1 MKQLFVKNHMDPKG
15 SVYLIGFRSTLTHS
29 FLFTGGTY
37 YQLKNLK
44 DTCLFLYTRFTED
57 ILTLI
62 KLMVSAKRRSR
73 KKKRA
78 PSNLRS
84 LRLKLKQKNQDI
96 APTKHNM
103 CRKIFQA
110 FTLTFI
116 LQNQGVLCQVF
127 NYTFQKHQS
136 VVWGF
141 WNWHCTLNNKS
152 VLW

>member
-96 APTKHNM
+96 APTKH
-103 CRKIFQA
+103 K
-110 FTLTFI
+110 LTFI

-141 WNWHCTLNNKS
+141 
-152 VLW
+152 

>member
-1 MKQLFVKNHMDPKG
+1 MKQLFVKNHMDPTG
-15 SVYLIGFRSTLTHS
+15 SVYLKGFRSTLTHS
-29 FLFTGGTY
+29 FLFAGGTY

-44 DTCLFLYTRFTED
+44 DTCLLLCTRFTED

-62 KLMVSAKRRSR
+62 KLMVSAKTRSR

-110 FTLTFI
+110 YLKEKHPNKPIPRGMYPTTKR
-116 LQNQGVLCQVF
+116 VLRDVIFAGCMDW
-127 NYTFQKHQS
+127 Y
-136 VVWGF
+136 
-141 WNWHCTLNNKS
+141 
-152 VLW
+152 